1 MEYHQVIQKRAGQTA
16 AVINKSVPTLTVSGV
31 NATGLLAQSAALDGL
46 AQTRDNRLADSDAAT
61 NAENQGF
68 LAIQALT
75 LSLPHAAEADLDD
88 NLPAE
93 SALLDLLA
101 PVFAIKPRTTELA
114 LERGQKLV
122 SALTKINA
130 YLTAL
135 VPPRNPITSGGKGL
149 TDLNT
154 LIAAQPALV
163 QAVEDSAAN
172 MSGARSGLR
181 VAATSVDRLNK
192 RFYAKLTAEART
204 NAGLADALTQ
214 IDTESANL
222 PGTLGIKTVLQGG
235 TDHLHILVSYDAG
248 TYDGTATS
256 TVEWLVVGVDTDITN
271 HDVTA
276 DPSGNALGPFTVG
289 STVQLRTR
297 VTNSNGTTTG
307 SVRTLTLQ

>member
-1 MEYHQVIQKRAGQTA
+1 MEYYQVIQNRAGQTA
-16 AVINKSVPTLTVSGV
+16 AVINKFVPTLSVGGVS
-31 NATGLLAQSAALDGL
+31 ATTLLAHSAALDGL
-46 AQTRDNRLADSDAAT
+46 AQTRDNALADSDAAT

-68 LAIQALT
+68 LAIQDLV
-75 LSLPHAAEADLDD
+75 LSLPQVAEGDLDD
-88 NLPAE
+88 NIAAE
-93 SALLDLLA
+93 SALLDLLS
-101 PVFAIKPRTTELA
+101 PVYAIKPRTTELA

-154 LIAAQPALV
+154 LIAAQPALE
-163 QAVEDSAAN
+163 QALEDRAADV
-172 MSGARSGLR
+172 SGARSALR
-181 VAATSVDRLNK
+181 VAATAVDRLNK
-192 RFYAKLTAEART
+192 RFYAKLTAEARN
-204 NAGLADALTQ
+204 NAALADALAQ
-214 IDTESANL
+214 IDTESAGL
-222 PGTLGIKTVLQGG
+222 PGTLGISDILQGG
-235 TDHLHILVSYDAG
+235 TDHLHILVSYDPG

-256 TVEWLVVGVDTDITN
+256 TVEWMVKGVDTNFTHN
-271 HDVTA
+271 APA
-276 DPSGNALGPFTVG
+276 DPSGNALGPFTIG

>member
-1 MEYHQVIQKRAGQTA
+1 MEYYQVIQNRAGQTA
-16 AVINKSVPTLTVSGV
+16 AVINKFVPTLSVGGV
-31 NATGLLAQSAALDGL
+31 NAAGLLAQSAALDGL
-46 AQTRDNRLADSDAAT
+46 AQTRDNALADSDAAT

-75 LSLPHAAEADLDD
+75 LSLPQAAEADLDD
-88 NLPAE
+88 NIPAE
-93 SALLDLLA
+93 SALLDLLS
-101 PVFAIKPRTTELA
+101 PVYAIKPRTTELA

-154 LIAAQPALV
+154 LIAAQPALE
-163 QAVEDSAAN
+163 QALEDRAADVG
-172 MSGARSGLR
+172 SARSALR
-181 VAATSVDRLNK
+181 VAATAVDRLNK

-204 NAGLADALTQ
+204 NAALADALGQ
-214 IDTESANL
+214 IDTESAGL
-222 PGTLGIKTVLQGG
+222 PGTLGISGILQGG
-235 TDHLHILVSYDAG
+235 TDHLHILVSYDPG
-248 TYDGTATS
+248 TYDGSATS
-256 TVEWLVVGVDTDITN
+256 TIEWMVTGVDTDFTHN
-271 HDVTA
+271 APA

>member
-1 MEYHQVIQKRAGQTA
+1 MEYYQVIQNRAGQTA
-16 AVINKSVPTLTVSGV
+16 AVINKFVPTLSVGGV
-31 NATGLLAQSAALDGL
+31 NAAGLLAQSAALDGL
-46 AQTRDNRLADSDAAT
+46 AQTRDNALADSDAAT

-75 LSLPHAAEADLDD
+75 LSLPQAAEADLDD
-88 NLPAE
+88 NIPAE
-93 SALLDLLA
+93 SALLDLLS
-101 PVFAIKPRTTELA
+101 PVYAIKPRTTELA

-154 LIAAQPALV
+154 LIAAQPALE
-163 QAVEDSAAN
+163 QALEDRAADVG
-172 MSGARSGLR
+172 SARSALR
-181 VAATSVDRLNK
+181 VAATAVDRLNK

-204 NAGLADALTQ
+204 NAALADALAQ
-214 IDTESANL
+214 IDTESAGL
-222 PGTLGIKTVLQGG
+222 PGTLGISGILQGG
-235 TDHLHILVSYDAG
+235 TDHLHILVSYDPG
-248 TYDGTATS
+248 TYDGSATS
-256 TVEWLVVGVDTDITN
+256 TIEWMVTGVDTDFTHN
-271 HDVTA
+271 APA

>member
-1 MEYHQVIQKRAGQTA
+1 MEYYQVIQNRAGQTA
-16 AVINKSVPTLTVSGV
+16 AVINKFVPTLSVGGV
-31 NATGLLAQSAALDGL
+31 NAAGLLAQSAALDGL
-46 AQTRDNRLADSDAAT
+46 AQTRDDALADSDAAT

-75 LSLPHAAEADLDD
+75 LSLPQAAEADLDD
-88 NLPAE
+88 NIPAE
-93 SALLDLLA
+93 SALLDLLS
-101 PVFAIKPRTTELA
+101 PVYAIKPRTTELA

-154 LIAAQPALV
+154 LIAAQPALE
-163 QAVEDSAAN
+163 QALEDRAADVG
-172 MSGARSGLR
+172 SARSALR
-181 VAATSVDRLNK
+181 VAATAVDRLNK

-204 NAGLADALTQ
+204 NAALADALAQ
-214 IDTESANL
+214 IDTESAGL
-222 PGTLGIKTVLQGG
+222 PGTLGISGILQGG
-235 TDHLHILVSYDAG
+235 TDHLHILVSYDPG
-248 TYDGTATS
+248 TYDGSATS
-256 TVEWLVVGVDTDITN
+256 TIEWMVTGVDTDFTHN
-271 HDVTA
+271 APA

>member
-1 MEYHQVIQKRAGQTA
+1 MEYYQVMQNRAGQTA
-16 AVINKSVPTLTVSGV
+16 AVINKFVPTLSVGGV
-31 NATGLLAQSAALDGL
+31 NAAGLLAQSAALDGL
-46 AQTRDNRLADSDAAT
+46 AQTRDNALADSDAAT

-75 LSLPHAAEADLDD
+75 LSLPQAAEADLDD
-88 NLPAE
+88 NIPAE
-93 SALLDLLA
+93 SALLDLLS
-101 PVFAIKPRTTELA
+101 PVYAIKPRTTELA

-154 LIAAQPALV
+154 LIAAQPALE
-163 QAVEDSAAN
+163 QALEDRAADVG
-172 MSGARSGLR
+172 SARSALR
-181 VAATSVDRLNK
+181 VAATAVDRLNK

-204 NAGLADALTQ
+204 NAALADALAQ
-214 IDTESANL
+214 IDTESAGL
-222 PGTLGIKTVLQGG
+222 PGTLGISGILQGG
-235 TDHLHILVSYDAG
+235 TDHLHILVSYDPG
-248 TYDGTATS
+248 TYDGSATS
-256 TVEWLVVGVDTDITN
+256 TIEWMVTGVDTDFTHN
-271 HDVTA
+271 APA